1 MKKYQYYIIEKIH
14 GKWEIVK
21 PISKEIEYFDY
32 RRQYF
37 AEKAPLSEMDLSDVI
52 WYQNLRKN
60 AEKIA
65 NEKGIKI
72 YNNSLKE
79 YLIENIKHLNEDNF
93 DKVMRFVNSDKFGEL
108 SRGLSIGI
116 IKDGEIWETPDGFD
130 DEE

>member
-1 MKKYQYYIIEKIH
+1 MKKQQYYIIEKIH

-21 PISKEIEYFDY
+21 PISSETQYFDY

-37 AEKAPLSEMDLSDVI
+37 AENAPLSETELFDVL
-52 WYQNLRKN
+52 WYRNLRKN
-60 AEKIA
+60 AENVAK
-65 NEKGIKI
+65 ERGIKI

-79 YLIENIKHLNEDNF
+79 YLIENIKHLNENNY
-93 DKVMRFVNSDKFGEL
+93 DKVMRFLDSDKFGEL

-130 DEE
+130 EE